1 MAAIDDY
8 RITLVKDALEVH
20 RARLGPQG
28 DDQQVYRVR
37 PSDQMRVQPVLDS
50 AFANGSIA
58 WGDSPLMRWSVN
70 NAKLVPAPNENWK
83 FGKQA
88 PHSRKTDVFMAMVA
102 AFAVVDRLPRNED
115 LIFAAPFVF

>member
-1 MAAIDDY
+1 
-8 RITLVKDALEVH
+8 
-20 RARLGPQG
+20 
-28 DDQQVYRVR
+28 
-37 PSDQMRVQPVLDS
+37 
-50 AFANGSIA
+50 
-58 WGDSPLMRWSVN
+58 MRWSVN